1 MHFGCCCQRDCS
13 KNGACLIHAGNT
25 GCLLHNGPMSHLPS
39 PRWLNVLRATCGNFL
54 EMFDFFLFG
63 LYAPYIARTFFP
75 ADSLTASLLLTF
87 AVFGAGFLMRPLG
100 AVILGA
106 YVDSKGRTQGLT
118 VTLAIMATGTLLI
131 ALVPGYQRI
140 GLLAPLLVLIGRLL
154 QGFSAGVELGGVSVY
169 LAELSPPGSRGFFVA
184 WQSASQQVAIIF
196 AAGLGF
202 ALNRLMPADGIAQG
216 GWRIPFLVGCMLVPF
231 LFYIRRSLDETPDFL
246 ARRHPA
252 LREILRTLLGHWPLV
267 AAGMMLVSMTTVFFY
282 LITVYTPTYGET
294 VLKLSAANSL
304 IVTCCVGASN
314 FFWLPLMG
322 ALSDRVGRKPL
333 LIFFSMTALLF
344 AYPLERWLV
353 GSPSFSRMLTVEL
366 LLSFLY
372 AGYNGALV
380 VALTEVMP
388 TDLRTT
394 GFSLAYSFATA
405 IFGGFTP
412 AVSTWLIAVTGDKA
426 SPGLW
431 LTAAAAIAASATL
444 LLRSRIPRAHLTPQ
458 SQ

>member
-1 MHFGCCCQRDCS
+1 MSYLRRDS
-13 KNGACLIHAGNT
+13 
-25 GCLLHNGPMSHLPS
+25 MREERPS
-39 PRWLNVLRATCGNFL
+39 PRWPNVLRATCGNFL

-75 ADSLTASLLLTF
+75 AHSLTASLLQTF

-106 YVDSKGRTQGLT
+106 YVDSKGRTKGLT
-118 VTLAIMATGTLLI
+118 VTLGIMAMGTLLI
-131 ALVPGYQRI
+131 ALVPGYDRL

-169 LAELSPPGSRGFFVA
+169 LAEMAPPGRRGFFVA
-184 WQSASQQVAIIF
+184 WQSASQQLAIIF

-202 ALNRLMPADGIAQG
+202 ALDRLMPADGIAHG
-216 GWRIPFLVGCMLVPF
+216 GWRLPFLVGCLLVPF

-252 LREILRTLLGHWPLV
+252 LDEILRTLVGHWPLV
-267 AAGMMLVSMTTVFFY
+267 LAGMMLVSMTTVFFY

-294 VLKLSAANSL
+294 VLKLSATNSL

-333 LIFFSMTALLF
+333 LVCFAALALLL

-353 GSPSFSRMLTVEL
+353 GSPSFARMLTVEL

-380 VALTEVMP
+380 VTLTEIMP
-388 TDLRTT
+388 GNLRTT

-405 IFGGFTP
+405 VFGGFTP

-431 LTAAAAIAASATL
+431 LTAAAATATGAIV
-444 LLRSRIPRAHLTPQ
+444 LLRSRIASAWLTAQ